1 MNQEE
6 FQHQSKSANIQEK
19 VKKFSKEKSTKIIAE
34 IKKKVSSSKHSELSL
49 PSQSDLGTIK
59 SMVVFDPTIVLEKI
73 CERPSGLTEVR
84 RDGKDNA
91 AVIRVIKEEFKRCQ
105 EKKEMKMTDLELTSH
120 MRYFASAC
128 WVSNLLLLYPIAMKG
143 YKIIPLY
150 RNEYSTIQNDSN
162 LFVVNHGITSPSNVK
177 RRNT

>member
-49 PSQSDLGTIK
+49 PSQWDLGTIK
-59 SMVVFDPTIVLEKI
+59 SMVVFEPTILLEKI

-91 AVIRVIKEEFKRCQ
+91 AVIRVIQEEFKRCE
-105 EKKEMKMTDLELTSH
+105 EKKEQQFFFDEHNQLRICSDPSFC
-120 MRYFASAC
+120 MR
-128 WVSNLLLLYPIAMKG
+128 WT
-143 YKIIPLY
+143 
-150 RNEYSTIQNDSN
+150 RR
-162 LFVVNHGITSPSNVK
+162 GIFLGI
-177 RRNT
+177 

>member
-91 AVIRVIKEEFKRCQ
+91 AVIRVIQEEFKRCE

-143 YKIIPLY
+143 YKI
-150 RNEYSTIQNDSN
+150 NAF
-162 LFVVNHGITSPSNVK
+162 LFVNLGYSKFFKFIFS
-177 RRNT
+177 

>member
-34 IKKKVSSSKHSELSL
+34 IKKKVSSSKHSELTL

-91 AVIRVIKEEFKRCQ
+91 AVIRVIQEEFKRCE
-105 EKKEMKMTDLELTSH
+105 EKKEIKMTDLELTSH

-143 YKIIPLY
+143 
-150 RNEYSTIQNDSN
+150 
-162 LFVVNHGITSPSNVK
+162 
-177 RRNT
+177 